1 MLSAPP
7 NPSRNVY
14 VASLPLTLNDA
25 ELMNMFASYG
35 VVLSAKIMR
44 EKKTRQ
50 SKGYGFVLF
59 QTEDAA
65 ASAVRGMSGLLVGSS
80 RLQVRLAHLSAC
92 KDLAKQCRS
101 VPQCASFHHRPP
113 VSSMQPPTMAAPLHQ
128 QQQQYAPPSPVHMFQ
143 PPAMPLYVPIVIP
156 YPTSMSTSGSGLS
169 GLPYLPDGSFGW

>member
-25 ELMNMFASYG
+25 ELMNMFATYG

-59 QTEDAA
+59 QTEECA

-113 VSSMQPPTMAAPLHQ
+113 QPTHSVMPQ
-128 QQQQYAPPSPVHMFQ
+128 QVGPQYPASPVQMFQ

-156 YPTSMSTSGSGLS
+156 YPTSMSTSGSGLG